1 LYCALTLPA
10 GGEDLVRWE
19 QLAVLVWRGKRG
31 DRKGRVWGKKCSEK
45 FFGSIQWLCCSLV
58 SFNFMF

>member
-31 DRKGRVWGKKCSEK
+31 DRKGRV
-45 FFGSIQWLCCSLV
+45 
-58 SFNFMF
+58 